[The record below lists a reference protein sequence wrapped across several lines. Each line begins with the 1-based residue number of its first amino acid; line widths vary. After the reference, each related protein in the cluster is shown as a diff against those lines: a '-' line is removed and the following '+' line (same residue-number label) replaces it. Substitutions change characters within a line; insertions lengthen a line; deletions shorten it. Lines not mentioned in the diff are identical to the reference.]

1 MKTITNHVD
10 WFFVDFA
17 DWYTPINSLPVN
29 KIQYD
34 IETISSAVFIYRT

>member
-17 DWYTPINSLPVN
+17 DWYTPNSLPVN
-29 KIQYD
+29 KIQYN